1 MTFLLNKPL
10 SSYLIAVL
18 FAIAV
23 GLLPSL
29 YVSLDPIYKS
39 LDVSSMLSILGFVI
53 AAFTILVSVQDRGFM
68 QKISEGDG
76 NLWLSLFSEF
86 FNTSRFLGGFTIFLL
101 LTSGVKDMELSSLL
115 ERLYYA
121 LFTFF
126 FVASIIQVSKTV
138 YILERV
144 ASFSSKS
151 NK

>member
-53 AAFTILVSVQDRGFM
+53 AAFTILVSVQDCGIHA
-68 QKISEGDG
+68 K
-76 NLWLSLFSEF
+76 NL
-86 FNTSRFLGGFTIFLL
+86 
-101 LTSGVKDMELSSLL
+101 
-115 ERLYYA
+115 
-121 LFTFF
+121 
-126 FVASIIQVSKTV
+126 
-138 YILERV
+138 
-144 ASFSSKS
+144 
-151 NK
+151 